1 MTVAKG
7 GFVKKGTQSKN
18 TVKSMLDQTEKID
31 RREFI
36 ATAGKVIIPTLGIL
50 GLSLMGF
57 SGKAAAGSCEGTCAS
72 GCFGCTGGCAGEC
85 NTTCRDICANSCTV
99 GCSSN
104 SQ

>member
-1 MTVAKG
+1 MKDDAKSG
-7 GFVKKGTQSKN
+7 KPL
-18 TVKSMLDQTEKID
+18 KSLLGNTEKID
-31 RREFI
+31 RRDFM
-36 ATAGKVIIPTLGIL
+36 AAAGKIIIPTLGIL
-50 GLSLMGF
+50 GLSLMGLPR
-57 SGKAAAGSCEGTCAS
+57 KAAAGSCEGTCAS